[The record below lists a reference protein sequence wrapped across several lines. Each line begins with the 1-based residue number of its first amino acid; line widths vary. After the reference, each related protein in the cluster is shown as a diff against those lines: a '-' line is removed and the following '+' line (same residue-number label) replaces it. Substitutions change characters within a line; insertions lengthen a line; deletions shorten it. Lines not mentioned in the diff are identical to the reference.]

1 MKPVVRIM
9 MLMLALFWLAACQQ
23 QAAPPEASMNLAGTS
38 WTLSSLNGN
47 LPLTETAV
55 TLEFS
60 ADGSASGTDG
70 CNRFNAPFTQ
80 NGANLTISA
89 QTGISSM
96 MMCPEAVMDQA
107 AAYMAALTSVTN
119 FTAAG
124 NQLSLRAGDQ
134 IVATFVAG
142 LADTSLPA
150 PPVAVIPPVSP
161 GPGGDLAGTG
171 WVLSSLAGA
180 LPISGTAVAMQ
191 FGDDGTLSGTDG
203 CNQFNTTF
211 TQSGNTL
218 SIDQATGVSTM
229 MACPEPV
236 MEQAAAFS
244 AALAS
249 ATSFTLA
256 DDELR
261 LQAGDQVLATF
272 AFSSTDLADTA
283 WEVVSYNNGRE
294 AVVGL
299 IAGTELYLN
308 FGLEGDLTGNAGC
321 NQFFT
326 GFSAADNTIAIEPPG
341 STRRFCSEPPGIM
354 EQEQEFLAALESSAT
369 YSIRGNLLETRTAGD
384 QIAVIMTRKLILELP
399 EPEATAPRGRVV
411 SPQGLNVRSG
421 PGVNFPIIG
430 MARDGAEGE
439 IVGRS
444 ADGRWWAAVVPFAPN
459 GVGWV
464 SADFVVA
471 TNATNVPVIEVP
483 PPVIIVPT
491 AAPTPT
497 SVPPTPMPEISFGAD
512 RTTINLG
519 ECTTL
524 RWNVQNIQAVW
535 VYPLGEQFERFP
547 RTGQGTEQVCPTQT
561 TTYEMRVLQR
571 DGSIIFRQVTINVSG
586 STVLTGTRWEVA
598 NFNNGR
604 DALVSLLPGTR
615 ITMEFG
621 ADGRITGNS
630 GCNTYFTSYQISGNS
645 IVIGPASGTQTLC
658 SEPEG
663 IMQQETDFLNALRMA
678 STFRLDGNRL
688 ELRFSGEQFAVIAN
702 RIP

>member
-1 MKPVVRIM
+1 MKILTRVI
-9 MLMLALFWLAACQQ
+9 LLTIGLFLLAACQQ
-23 QAAPPEASMNLAGTS
+23 QAAEPDASIDLAGTN
-38 WTLSSLNGN
+38 WVLSSLNGE

-55 TLEFS
+55 TLQFGT
-60 ADGSASGTDG
+60 DGSVSGTDG
-70 CNRFNAPFTQ
+70 CNRYNAPFTQ
-80 NGANLTISA
+80 DGSNLTISS
-89 QTGISSM
+89 QTGIASM
-96 MMCPEAVMDQA
+96 MMCPEPIMDQA
-107 AAYMAALTSVTN
+107 AAYMAALAATTN
-119 FTAAG
+119 FAAAG
-124 NQLSLRAGDQ
+124 NQLSLRAGEQ

-142 LADTSLPA
+142 TADAAPPA
-150 PPVAVIPPVSP
+150 PIVTLPEIT
-161 GPGGDLAGTG
+161 GGGDLAGTG
-171 WVLSSLAGA
+171 WVLSSLDGA
-180 LPISGTAVAMQ
+180 LPIYGTAVSMQ
-191 FGDDGTLSGTDG
+191 FGADGTLSGTDG

-211 TQSGNTL
+211 TQSGSSL
-218 SIDQATGVSTM
+218 SINQATGVSTM

-236 MEQAAAFS
+236 MEQATAFS

-249 ATSFTLA
+249 TTSFTLA
-256 DDELR
+256 DDVLT

-272 AFSSTDLADTA
+272 IFSSTDLADTS

-299 IAGTELYLN
+299 IAGTELYAN

-326 GFSAADNTIAIEPPG
+326 SFSAADNAIEIGPAG

-354 EQEQEFLAALESSAT
+354 EQEQEFLAALESAAT
-369 YSIRGNLLETRTAGD
+369 YSIRGNLLEMRTAGD
-384 QIAVIMTRKLILELP
+384 QIAVIMTRKLILDLP
-399 EPEATAPRGRVV
+399 EPEAAAPRGRVV

-430 MARDGAEGE
+430 MARNGAEGE

-444 ADGRWWAAVVPFAPN
+444 ADGRWWAAAVPFAPN

-464 SADFVVA
+464 SADFVLA
-471 TNATNVPVIEVP
+471 TNTENVPVIEVP

-491 AAPTPT
+491 AAPTPN
-497 SVPPTPMPEISFGAD
+497 PPPATPMPEISFGAD
-512 RTTINLG
+512 RTTINQG

-524 RWNVQNIQAVW
+524 RWSVANIQAVW

-571 DGSIIFRQVTINVSG
+571 DGSVIFRQVTINVSG
-586 STVLTGTRWEVA
+586 AALTGTRWEVV

-604 DALVSLLPGTR
+604 GALVSLLPGTR
-615 ITMEFG
+615 VTLEFG
-621 ADGRITGNS
+621 ADGRVTGSS
-630 GCNTYFTSYQISGNS
+630 GCNTFFSSYQVSGNS
-645 IVIGPASGTQTLC
+645 IVIGPPSSTQTLC

-663 IMQQETDFLNALRMA
+663 IMQQETDFLNILRIA

-688 ELRFSGEQFAVIAN
+688 ELRFSGDQIAILAN
-702 RIP
+702 RMP